1 MHRQKPRVSP
11 LDVPSPE
18 ELCEISMQM
27 DQADISTFQ
36 HRVPFLASIKSGRF
50 DGWVKAEQRM

>member
-1 MHRQKPRVSP
+1 
-11 LDVPSPE
+11 
-18 ELCEISMQM
+18 MQM